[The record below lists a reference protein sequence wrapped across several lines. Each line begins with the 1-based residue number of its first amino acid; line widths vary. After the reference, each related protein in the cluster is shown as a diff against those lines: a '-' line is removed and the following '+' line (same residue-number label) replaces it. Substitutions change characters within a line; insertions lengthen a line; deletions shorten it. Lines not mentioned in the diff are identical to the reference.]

1 MNELIMMKSRSFVI
15 VDINDDRN
23 RKLEKILKNVNQHK
37 TSHT

>member
-15 VDINDDRN
+15 VDINDDRT
-23 RKLEKILKNVNQHK
+23 RKLEKVLKNVNQQN